1 MTTTEQKRTDY
12 NRPEMVERS
21 KNLQQEAM
29 DDKTGGYL

>member
-1 MTTTEQKRTDY
+1 MTATEQKTRDY
-12 NRPEMVERS
+12 DRPEMVERS